1 MSKMSELDLDRQQ
14 ISRLKR
20 TSHSYF
26 AVFVDYGRKG
36 IEAIVNP
43 EDTRRNVVAKIKSGE
58 LKNIAFIHHVDGLF
72 VEDLT
77 GELIDEAEAELKAE
91 GVKMMIPVDRQTANW
106 DHQRDL
112 IKHGAI

>member
-20 TSHSYF
+20 TTHSYF
-26 AVFVDYGRKG
+26 VVFVDFGRKG

-43 EDTRRNVVAKIKSGE
+43 ENTRRDVVAKIKSGE
-58 LKNIAFIHHVDGLF
+58 LKNIVFIHHVDGLF

-77 GELIDEAEAELKAE
+77 AELIDEAEAELKAE
-91 GVKMMIPVDRQTANW
+91 GPALIPVDRQAAYF
-106 DHQRDL
+106 DHAHDL
-112 IKHGAI
+112 RKNEVA